1 MEKDKKIP
9 VCLTGNGGQ
18 SYHDMQPKDAENLE
32 KILDE
37 GTNNKTFKFID
48 GKTKNKVIVV
58 LDKLFVMEIES
69 KKG

>member
-18 SYHDMQPKDAENLE
+18 SFHDMESKDAEKLE

-37 GTNNKTFKFID
+37 GTNTKTFKFID
-48 GKTKNKVIVV
+48 GKTNNKIIVV